1 MCTSLTY
8 TNSHGGHFLARTM
21 DFNVD
26 FETRI
31 MFMPRHYRVTGDLG
45 DFTTTYGFIGA
56 GRQLNHEI
64 FTDGVNECGVSI
76 AALYFPNHAIYQPHS
91 NQDKIDLAPHDF
103 VAWVL
108 GKITSVADLRERVK
122 DVQLISSTAE
132 LINEIPPLHFIIS
145 DQTGETAVLEPTS
158 GELRLLNNPV
168 GVLTNSPNLKWQLQN
183 LSKYGTLTNT
193 ERPLNK
199 FINYQPG
206 SQGPGTGALGLPG
219 DYTSM
224 SRFARTVFL
233 KHYAQVPATTT
244 DTVNLLQHILNAVT
258 IPKGAKVAANGQATY
273 TEYRSYMDLNH
284 QTYAL
289 ELYENPG
296 VIQQVNLTDHLLE
309 KQTVPLE
316 YALSRTPHVQLL
328 TPDVATL
335 PAAH

>member
-26 FETRI
+26 FDTRI
-31 MFMPRHYRVTGDLG
+31 MFMPRHYRIAGDLG
-45 DFTTTYGFIGA
+45 DFKTTYGFIGA

-76 AALYFPNHAIYQPHS
+76 VALYFPNHAIYQPHS
-91 NQDKIDLAPHDF
+91 DHAKIELAPHDF
-103 VAWVL
+103 VTWAL
-108 GKITSVADLRERVK
+108 GNISSVADLRDRVK
-122 DVQLISSTAE
+122 HLQLISSTVE
-132 LINEIPPLHFIIS
+132 LINEIPPLHFMVS
-145 DQTGETAVLEPTS
+145 DASGETAVLEPTS
-158 GELRLLNNPV
+158 GELHLINNPV

-193 ERPLNK
+193 ERTLNK
-199 FINYQPG
+199 FVNYQPG

-233 KHYAQVPATTT
+233 KHYAQVPETTT
-244 DTVNLLQHILNAVT
+244 ATVNLLQHILNAVT
-258 IPKGAKVAANGQATY
+258 IPKGIKVSATGQATY

-296 VIQQVNLTDHLLE
+296 VLQQVNLTDQLLE
-309 KQTVPLE
+309 HQTIPLE

-328 TPDVATL
+328 TADVATL
-335 PAAH
+335 PTAH